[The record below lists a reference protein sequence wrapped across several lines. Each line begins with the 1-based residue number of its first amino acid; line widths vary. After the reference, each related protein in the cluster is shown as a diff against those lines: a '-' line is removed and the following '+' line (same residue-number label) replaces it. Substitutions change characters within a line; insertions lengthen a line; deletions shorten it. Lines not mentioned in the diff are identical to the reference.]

1 MSCALTLALVSAGN
15 SIAARIAMIAMTTSN
30 SIKVK
35 ALQSA
40 KLLGAAEGLWI
51 IDSSSRGQP
60 GLAASK
66 HVRLR
71 FVVFSQILVSGRFM
85 GLWFSYSLPYVVV
98 AFTRIFHFS
107 NRGCASTSQCDVV
120 ETFGP
125 KIFQKVT

>member
-1 MSCALTLALVSAGN
+1 MSCALLLALLSAGN

-35 ALQSA
+35 ALQCA
-40 KLLGAAEGLWI
+40 KLLGAAEGLWS

-60 GLAASK
+60 GLADSK

-85 GLWFSYSLPYVVV
+85 GLWHANFSFFKSRMCIY
-98 AFTRIFHFS
+98 FTVRRGGDFWAKNIFDCGG
-107 NRGCASTSQCDVV
+107 NGDEALRN
-120 ETFGP
+120 
-125 KIFQKVT
+125 

>member
-1 MSCALTLALVSAGN
+1 MTARGFPNRSMSARPRLAAD
-15 SIAARIAMIAMTTSN
+15 

-60 GLAASK
+60 GLADSK
-66 HVRLR
+66 HIRLR

-85 GLWFSYSLPYVVV
+85 GLWFS
-98 AFTRIFHFS
+98 
-107 NRGCASTSQCDVV
+107 
-120 ETFGP
+120 
-125 KIFQKVT
+125 